1 MANALASSCS
11 WLSASLVAR
20 VIGLLSSDA
29 SRELAGVLIFAY
41 DRSSVARRLF
51 LASLPARKSVELD
64 RQACGDELNQLAIVQ
79 GKLDKERRVVSGNQV
94 MLTRK
99 KLFGSMSKNVAWVI
113 AVPAQMRHSR
123 IF

>member
-1 MANALASSCS
+1 
-11 WLSASLVAR
+11 
-20 VIGLLSSDA
+20 
-29 SRELAGVLIFAY
+29 
-41 DRSSVARRLF
+41 
-51 LASLPARKSVELD
+51 VELD